1 MKRFFF
7 AIALLAACRGEN
19 ATTSTDTINTTGTET
34 TGTTSTTSTGS
45 TGGSRSSLNTADKEF
60 FIAAAQANLAEVSL
74 GQMARDKATSADV
87 KTFAERMIT
96 DHGQA
101 NEELKRLAL
110 TKGVALP
117 AVVDKDQAKSS
128 EDLSKKVG
136 RDFDKSYMEQMIRD
150 HEAAVSKFQAASQ
163 NASDPDLKAWA
174 AKTLP
179 TLQNHLAMSKQ
190 IAAKT

>member
-1 MKRFFF
+1 MKRLFF

-19 ATTSTDTINTTGTET
+19 PTTSTDTINTTGTET

-60 FIAAAQANLAEVSL
+60 FMAAAQANLAEVNL
-74 GQMARDKATSADV
+74 GQMARDKATRADV

-101 NEELKRLAL
+101 NEELKQLAL
-110 TKGVALP
+110 SKGVALP
-117 AVVDKDQAKSS
+117 AVADKDQAKSS

-136 RDFDKSYMEQMIRD
+136 RDFDRSYMEQMIRD
-150 HEAAVSKFQAASQ
+150 HEGAVSKFQTASQ
-163 NASDPDLKAWA
+163 NTSDPDLKAWA

-179 TLQNHLAMSKQ
+179 TLQNHLVMSKQ